1 MNPSILV
8 VDDSAAIRSQL
19 RVAFEAK
26 GARVLEAENGQEG
39 VWRARSTAIDL
50 ILVDVHMPVMDGLDL
65 IRELRKTRQH
75 ATTPI
80 FVLTSDAADMR
91 LAEGQRA
98 GANAWMV
105 KPVNVELLWKAIE
118 RELFGKQPSGSV
130 NVSAESK
137 QQAPNHK
144 K

>member
-1 MNPSILV
+1 
-8 VDDSAAIRSQL
+8 
-19 RVAFEAK
+19 
-26 GARVLEAENGQEG
+26 
-39 VWRARSTAIDL
+39 
-50 ILVDVHMPVMDGLDL
+50 MDGLDL

-137 QQAPNHK
+137 QQVQDHK